1 MRSKG
6 NRPTAAHKKWY
17 DLIANEGSVIS
28 RSRPVFLHHPEGA
41 MAKIKSVGNI
51 GHWYVIP
58 LAYDEHYALHRG
70 DLYPLFTSFEHWTG
84 RDCGDMSRR
93 EFEKHLFAR
102 MCKKF
107 VLPFSDEI
115 YQAIMEYTK

>member
-1 MRSKG
+1 MGSKG
-6 NRPTAAHKKWY
+6 NNPTAAHKKWY

-28 RSRPVFLHHPEGA
+28 RYRPIIIHHPEGA
-41 MAKIKSVGNI
+41 TARVKPVGNI

-58 LAYDEHYALHRG
+58 LAHDEHMALHRN
-70 DLYPLFTSFEHWTG
+70 DLKPLFDSHEDWTG
-84 RDCGDMSRR
+84 CDCHDMTRR

-107 VLPFSDEI
+107 VLPFSGQI